1 MWDLEIVIKYRG
13 AIIEGMGIR
22 TRRAATAGSEKIAI
36 IKRMPSNE
44 EAIHEIRELYDIKH
58 VTIRLAKTELGL
70 FDIPYLR
77 TTYSPEWVA
86 HQLTQG
92 YIGGDAVVVMGFST
106 DAPFFWSDLTRT
118 PAWDRIMRDAMRAGV
133 GPEGYS
139 VPVIDSIGRRS
150 LMSLNTSMPVSDWKR
165 YISSVKDE
173 LLAIARILHKKAI
186 EEAGF
191 TSIPKLGPRELECL
205 TWVARGNEAG
215 AIAVRLSLSE
225 HTVRSYL
232 KSARQKLA
240 CRTLSQAVSKAISL
254 RLIKV

>member
-1 MWDLEIVIKYRG
+1 MDRRKQGAASAGKDRIAVIRG
-13 AIIEGMGIR
+13 L
-22 TRRAATAGSEKIAI
+22 S
-36 IKRMPSNE
+36 SNE
-44 EAIHEIRELYDIKH
+44 EAIYRIRELYDIAN

-86 HQLTQG
+86 HQLTKG
-92 YIGGDAVVVMGFST
+92 YIGGDAVVVAGFST
-106 DAPFFWSDLTRT
+106 DVPFFWSDLTRT
-118 PAWDRIMRDAMRAGV
+118 PAWDQIMRDAMRAGV

-139 VPVIDSIGRRS
+139 IPVIDDVGRRS
-150 LMSLNTSMPVSDWKR
+150 LVSLNTFMPVADWKDYVR
-165 YISSVKDE
+165 SVEGE
-173 LLAIARILHKKAI
+173 LLTVARILHDRAI

-191 TSIPKLGPRELECL
+191 TFVPKLGPRELECL

-215 AIAVRLSLSE
+215 AIAERLSLSE

-232 KSARQKLA
+232 KAARQKLA
-240 CRTLSQAVSKAISL
+240 CRTLSQAVSKALSL